1 MTTPT
6 DPDFTDEVRIVN
18 DAHNGHLTAGFARSA
33 ENRDTLWINAATPV
47 QSWGTLFG
55 KLFDILGSIIDGD
68 WETVAMLREAY
79 YGAGDTDTYV
89 DPAERL
95 AASGQFANAVSPGE
109 VETAVNSSEFVQTQN
124 ARPEYGALF
133 DRIAAANNPTGSY
146 SSHGADGRLDG
157 LTDMTISEVLSVL
170 EQNPD
175 MGVGRYG
182 FKAETLEHLIE
193 QMPNITTDSKFSTS
207 VQDQLVTKIIED
219 LGVADLMLGEA
230 SPTQFA
236 TSLDQHFGEFLTGDE
251 THDSASLEAVRTLEG
266 VTPG

>member
-6 DPDFTDEVRIVN
+6 DPNFTDEVRIT
-18 DAHNGHLTAGFARSA
+18 DTAHDGRLTRGFLRSA

-55 KLFDILGSIIDGD
+55 KLFDILGSMLDGD

-109 VETAVNSSEFVQTQN
+109 VETAVNSSEFVQTQD
-124 ARPEYGALF
+124 APAEYAPVL
-133 DRIAAANNPTGSY
+133 DRIAASHNPSGSY
-146 SSHGADGRLDG
+146 SSHGADSTIEG
-157 LTDMTISEVLSVL
+157 LTDMTIAEVLEVL

-175 MGVGRYG
+175 TGIGRYG
-182 FKAETLEHLIE
+182 FKAELLEHLVE

-207 VQDQLVTKIIED
+207 VQDQLGTKVLED
-219 LGVADLMLGEA
+219 VGIVNVMRGEA
-230 SPTQFA
+230 TLSDIA
-236 TSLDQHFGEFLTGDE
+236 AKIDENFGSFITGDAE
-251 THDSASLEAVRTLEG
+251 HDRASIEAVRTLEG